1 VVGALAVAE
10 LVRARG
16 GEAVVGGTTW
26 ERSAIDPRPGP
37 RPLHDVLDAEVLGPS
52 VALARADTRTADG
65 VRFAEARLSEAL
77 DEPVVLL
84 DPNGGP
90 PAAAEG
96 LATAAAHLECDL
108 VVLLDVGGDV
118 LAHGD
123 EPGLGSPLCDAVC
136 LAAAPALA
144 ARGPLALGVFGAG
157 CDGELRPAEVLARV
171 AEVAGAGGLLGAWGL
186 TPEAAGALE
195 AAVAAVPTEASA
207 QALACARGA
216 IGEVAIR
223 GGRRIVERSPV
234 GAVTFFL
241 DAVVALESAARLG
254 RVVAEATSLE
264 DANDRLHAARVQT
277 ELDWERST
285 AGPA

>member
-1 VVGALAVAE
+1 VGALAAAE
-10 LVRARG
+10 LARARG
-16 GEAVVGGTTW
+16 AAAFVGGTTW

-37 RPLHDVLDAEVLGPS
+37 RLLDEVVEAERLGPS
-52 VALARADTRTADG
+52 VALAGAATRTEDG
-65 VRFAEARLSEAL
+65 VRFAEARLAEAIG
-77 DEPVVLL
+77 EAVVLL

-90 PAAAEG
+90 PAVAEG
-96 LATAAAHLECDL
+96 IATAARRLDCDL
-108 VVLLDVGGDV
+108 VVLVDVGGDV

-186 TPEAAGALE
+186 TPEAAARLE
-195 AAVAAVPTEASA
+195 AAVVAVPTEASA

-216 IGEVAIR
+216 IGEVPIR
-223 GGRRIVERSPV
+223 EGRRVVERSPV
-234 GAVTFFL
+234 GAVTFFVDPL
-241 DAVVALESAARLG
+241 VALQSAARLARAVG
-254 RVVAEATSLE
+254 GATSLE
-264 DANDRLHAARVQT
+264 DANERLHAAGVQT
-277 ELDWERST
+277 ELDWERRT